1 MGENQL
7 MNRFK
12 REGPGAWICVEPA
25 VLVTPQGRVEITP
38 GMRFTLGTKFMNVEI
53 ARLLDDEYARFGPS
67 TRPRVVALP
76 DSATPARKPN
86 T

>member
-1 MGENQL
+1 

-38 GMRFTLGTKFMNVEI
+38 GTRFTLGTKFMNVDV
-53 ARLLDDEYARFGPS
+53 ARLLDEEYARFGPS

-76 DSATPARKPN
+76 GTAEPTKNPR